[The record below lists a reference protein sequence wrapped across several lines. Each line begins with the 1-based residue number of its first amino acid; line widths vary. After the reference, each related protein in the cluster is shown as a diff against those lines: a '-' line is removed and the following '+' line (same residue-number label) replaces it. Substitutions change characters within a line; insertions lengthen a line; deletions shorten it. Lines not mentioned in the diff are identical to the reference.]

1 MRNFTVLGLIACQIL
16 FSIVQGFT
24 PLVPTHGYTYYLEAA
39 RVKAWPSCPYRFL
52 SYAENSNNIDLYNS
66 AGSNQQWQVIDT
78 GSGDGTFY
86 LKTNFGKYLSYTGD
100 CSSTVVDSWTAAG
113 VNQKFRF
120 VVGDN
125 TQFEYYLE
133 AAGRSQC
140 EYKYVSFPV
149 GCTTS
154 SPDKIGLSKATGAD
168 QRFRIYPVSSTNPVQ
183 HNAATSFVCPD
194 PYAWYTGSEYK
205 IQCSWGMLPMGSSP
219 DLNPTT
225 SQFILEGEL
234 LGGMPA
240 PWAADDNANRWAPE
254 NYETVDGKY
263 NYVFFSDDQ
272 PDGKHRLGWA
282 RSSTGPKVN
291 AYSTY
296 SASYLDLGMAAGGDI
311 DSTMFTDTNGKT
323 YLVWKTDDNSVGSPT
338 TRIWAQELSFANDTV
353 TEVGSGVVLMDSAG
367 LWWVTSFVE
376 GGSLVEGP
384 EMIFLNG
391 YYYLFFAA
399 GRYCTDS
406 YTEGVAR
413 SRSFFGPYE
422 KMTSPLLSTGIVGT
436 AKSPSSGKQ
445 ERLIGPG
452 HGSIV
457 HAADGSWKIVY
468 HASIGDNCDR
478 RAFIGN
484 LKFGADGWPY
494 LNM

>member
-1 MRNFTVLGLIACQIL
+1 MKL
-16 FSIVQGFT
+16 FSALSLVVCQLLLSAVQGFT
-24 PLVPTHGYTYYLEAA
+24 PLVPTHGYTYYIEAA
-39 RVKAWPSCPYRFL
+39 REKAWPSCAYRFF
-52 SYAENSNNIDLYNS
+52 SYAQNSNTVDLYN
-66 AGSNQQWQVIDT
+66 AVGSNQQWQVIDT

-86 LKTNFGKYLSYTGD
+86 LKTNYGKYLSYTGD

-154 SPDKIGLSKATGAD
+154 SPDKIDLWKAAGTD

-183 HNAATSFVCPD
+183 HSIATSFGCAD
-194 PYAWYTGSEYK
+194 PYAWYTGSAYK
-205 IQCSWGMLPMGSSP
+205 IQCTGGGLALGSSS
-219 DLNPTT
+219 DLTPS
-225 SQFILEGEL
+225 SQFSHQGDC
-234 LGGMPA
+234 LGGSPPA
-240 PWAADDNANRWAPE
+240 WASSGNRWAPE
-254 NYETVDGKY
+254 NYKTADGKY

-272 PDGKHRLGWA
+272 SDGKHRLGWA
-282 RSSTGPKVN
+282 RSTSGAQPN

-296 SASYLDLGMAAGGDI
+296 SSSYLNLGMVPGGDI

-323 YLVWKTDDNSVGSPT
+323 YLVWKTDDNNVGSPT
-338 TRIWAQELSFANDTV
+338 TRIWAQELSFADDTV
-353 TEVGSGVVLMDSAG
+353 KQVGGKVVLMDSTG
-367 LWWVTSFVE
+367 LWWITSWVS

-384 EMIFLNG
+384 EMIYLNG